1 MRKLLLLLFLGSV
14 LQAAAQDEVTSFR
27 EDQIYFSIAYP
38 YFSDAPS
45 ELIQNKLSYSFSL
58 GFIRDMPIN
67 KKRTL
72 AVGLGLGWESST
84 VFNNMQFEVLDD
96 AVTATAI
103 QGKYQKNVLNMQ
115 SFAVPFE
122 LRWRS
127 ATELKHAFWRIY
139 SGMSFHLPIQLT
151 AKNTSLEGVQ
161 KSTSLPQ
168 SSTLLRWNIHFGFN
182 TWNISIA
189 HDLRPW
195 AKSNTTNNSF
205 DIKFTKIGLIFYI
218 L

>member
-14 LQAAAQDEVTSFR
+14 LQAAAQDEVPSFK

>member
-14 LQAAAQDEVTSFR
+14 LQAAAQDEVPSFK

-161 KSTSLPQ
+161 KSTSLPH

>member
-14 LQAAAQDEVTSFR
+14 LQAAAQDEVPSFR

-161 KSTSLPQ
+161 KSTSLPH

-195 AKSNTTNNSF
+195 AKSNTTKNSF

>member
-1 MRKLLLLLFLGSV
+1 MRKLLLLLFLGSA
-14 LQAAAQDEVTSFR
+14 LQAAAQDEVPSFR

-161 KSTSLPQ
+161 KSTSLPH

>member
-1 MRKLLLLLFLGSV
+1 MRKLLLLLFIANV
-14 LQAAAQDEVTSFR
+14 LQVAAQDEKPSFR

-84 VFNNMQFEVLDD
+84 VFNNMQFEVLDG
-96 AVTATAI
+96 AITARAI
-103 QGKYQKNVLNMQ
+103 QGDYQKNILNMQ

-127 ATELKHAFWRIY
+127 ATESKHAFWRIHT
-139 SGMSFHLPIQLT
+139 GMSLYIPLRMV
-151 AKNTSLEGVQ
+151 AKNTSFEGV
-161 KSTSLPQ
+161 KSNTNLSNNG
-168 SSTLLRWNIHFGFN
+168 TLLRWNVHFGFN

-195 AKSNTTNNSF
+195 AKSITANNSF

>member
-1 MRKLLLLLFLGSV
+1 MRKLLLLLFLGSA

-161 KSTSLPQ
+161 KSTSLPH

>member
-14 LQAAAQDEVTSFR
+14 LQATAQDGIPSFR

-58 GFIRDMPIN
+58 GFIRDMLIN

-161 KSTSLPQ
+161 KSTSLPH

>member
-1 MRKLLLLLFLGSV
+1 MRKLLLLLFLGSA

-38 YFSDAPS
+38 YFSDVPS

-161 KSTSLPQ
+161 KSTSLPH

-189 HDLRPW
+189 HDFRPW

>member
-1 MRKLLLLLFLGSV
+1 MRKLLLLLFLGSA

>member
-14 LQAAAQDEVTSFR
+14 LQATAQDEIPSFR

-67 KKRTL
+67 RKRTL
-72 AVGLGLGWESST
+72 AVGLGLGWDVST
-84 VFNNMQFEVLDD
+84 VFNNMQFEVLDG
-96 AVTATAI
+96 AITATAI
-103 QGKYQKNVLNMQ
+103 QGEYQKNVLNMQ
-115 SFAVPFE
+115 SFAVPVE
-122 LRWRS
+122 LRWRN
-127 ATELKHAFWRIY
+127 ATESKHAFWRIHTGI
-139 SGMSFHLPIQLT
+139 SLHIPLRVV

-161 KSTSLPQ
+161 KSTSLPHN
-168 SSTLLRWNIHFGFN
+168 STLLRWNVYFGFN

-195 AKSNTTNNSF
+195 AKSSTTNNSF
-205 DIKFTKIGLIFYI
+205 DVKFTKIGLIFYI